1 MAKDRIE
8 IGDIFVRTG
17 EPKVRAWRVERT
29 FELPEGTH
37 AQLVRLDDPTRMITL
52 AVNAILDPRLM
63 TWIGRADDG
72 G

>member
-1 MAKDRIE
+1 MAKDGVE
-8 IGDIFVRTG
+8 IGDIFVRLG
-17 EPKVRAWRVERT
+17 EPKARAWRVEHI

-37 AQLVRLDDPTRMITL
+37 ARLVRLDDPSRMITL
-52 AVNAILDPRLM
+52 AANAVLDPRLM